1 MNNSDRDKSLQ
12 DIFERVLELDQS
24 NDLENLTYRSIPN
37 WDSVGHMALVAEIED
52 VFQVELSTQQVL
64 DLSSFNK
71 ANEIVDLLLQ
81 GDR

>member
-71 ANEIVDLLLQ
+71 ANELVDLLLQ

>member
-1 MNNSDRDKSLQ
+1 MNNSDRNKSLQ
-12 DIFERVLELDQS
+12 DVFQRVLELDS
-24 NDLENLTYRSIPN
+24 SSDLDTLTYRSIPS

-71 ANEIVDLLLQ
+71 ANEIVELLLK